1 LVFIWAF
8 TSGAPNTKK
17 TRSPISTVR
26 SMVIPIIVL
35 AIVFILI
42 AVRRIGEIR
51 LQIWQVMFGGAVT
64 VLLTGQ
70 ITPLDAFHAINFDV
84 IFFLFGMFI
93 IGQAT
98 EDSGYLTHLCHKFFG
113 KVKSIDKMV
122 LAILFTMG
130 LGAAVLMND
139 TIAIIGTPIMLLLSK
154 RNHVSPK
161 LFLLCLAF
169 AITIGS
175 VMSPIGN
182 PQNLLV
188 AMNGHIKSPFWT
200 FSKYLFI
207 PTVINVFF
215 AYLLLKLLYKKE
227 FTTGKLQTDGEHIQ
241 HARLAKVARISLI
254 LVTSLILLKF
264 VLTLVK
270 LGVDFKLTYIALI
283 GCAPVLIY
291 RFFWK
296 KKRVHILRRIDW
308 CTLLFFASM
317 FVLMECVWK
326 TGFFQRL
333 ISSLNLDIT
342 NIAIIMIIA
351 VVVSQLISNVPMV
364 ALFLPILLSADPGVK
379 QFMALSAGST
389 IAGNLFILGAASNII
404 IIQHAEKENGGES
417 ITFMEFA
424 KVGVPLT
431 VINIAVYWVFLV
443 YL

>member
-1 LVFIWAF
+1 MI
-8 TSGAPNTKK
+8 
-17 TRSPISTVR
+17 
-26 SMVIPIIVL
+26 MPIIVL
-35 AIVFILI
+35 GIVFLLI
-42 AVRRIGEIR
+42 ALRDIGKVK
-51 LQIWQVMFGGAVT
+51 LQIWQVMLGGAVI

-70 ITPLDAFHAINFDV
+70 ITPMDAFHAINFDV

-98 EDSGYLTHLCHKFFG
+98 EDSGYLTHLCHKLFG
-113 KVKSIDKMV
+113 KVHSVDKLV

-130 LGAAVLMND
+130 LGSAVLMND

-154 RNHVSPK
+154 RNHISTK
-161 LFLLCLAF
+161 LLLLCLAF

-188 AMNGHIKSPFWT
+188 AMKGNIKNPFVA
-200 FSKYLFI
+200 FSNYLLI
-207 PTVINVFF
+207 PTIINVFL
-215 AYLLLKLLYKKE
+215 AYLLLKLFYKE
-227 FTTGKLQTDGEHIQ
+227 QFSARRLQTDGERIQ
-241 HARLAKVARISLI
+241 HVRLAKVARISLI
-254 LVTSLILLKF
+254 LVTGLILLK
-264 VLTLVK
+264 VALTLLNVD
-270 LGVDFKLTYIALI
+270 VDFKLTFIALV

-296 KKRVHILRRIDW
+296 KKRFHILRKIDW

-317 FVLMECVWK
+317 FVLMEGVWN
-326 TGFFQRL
+326 TGFFQGL
-333 ISSLNLDIT
+333 ISRLSLDIT
-342 NIAIIMIIA
+342 SIGIILLIA

-364 ALFLPILLSADPGVK
+364 ALFLPLLVSADPGVK
-379 QFMALSAGST
+379 QFMALAAGST

-404 IIQHAEKENGGES
+404 IIQHAEKENDGES

-431 VINIAVYWVFLV
+431 AINIAVYWVFLV